1 MLWLSVVVEE
11 KKVEIF
17 IFIFHLETLNFC
29 FPTNYKVFYNF
40 FFFNPVIWFAFW
52 PIFLFKKK
60 LFNYVNTTKNMK
72 EFCYILKDFF
82 SKCNKMVES
91 KKKVY
96 LFLFKSIEKMKQ
108 KRNLFRII
116 LLIINHFFCFVSGLF
131 DDRWQF

>member
-1 MLWLSVVVEE
+1 MLIVRCSWR
-11 KKVEIF
+11 KKSRNF
-17 IFIFHLETLNFC
+17 HFHLETLNFC

-60 LFNYVNTTKNMK
+60 LFNYVNTTKASVNFVIFETK
-72 EFCYILKDFF
+72 KNL

-116 LLIINHFFCFVSGLF
+116 LLIINLFFCFVSGLF